1 MFIWSQQLE
10 PIIYPTETTPNVA
23 PIQSYDGIVVDIL
36 DSFTRENDLDV
47 DVVVTSRKRGEM
59 DLYENRLDFTIL
71 APDWLN
77 EPEKLVFSH
86 AIYTHREFLYALAP
100 IEEETLIEAVRDK
113 RVCVRFGYKFKTV
126 QEYFETGVTTR
137 IDSREELL
145 AFKMLEYGRCDFVL
159 TNEFVADAIIEAN
172 ELQDQIYVS
181 PFLVD
186 EAAFTFAFHP
196 THTSL
201 VDRLNEHIDS
211 LRGSGDLASSIMK
224 HRRKAVGFAHLL
236 DEAGP

>member
-10 PIIYPTETTPNVA
+10 PIIYPADEASSVA
-23 PIQSYDGIVVDIL
+23 PMQSYDGIVVDIL
-36 DSFTRENDLDV
+36 EAFARDNDLGV
-47 DVVVTSRKRGEM
+47 DVVVTSRKRGEQ

-71 APDWLN
+71 APAWLN
-77 EPEKLVFSH
+77 EPERLIFSRP
-86 AIYTHREFLYALAP
+86 IYTHREFLYGLEP
-100 IEEETLIEAVRDK
+100 IEAKSVNEAVRNK
-113 RVCVRFGYKFKTV
+113 RLCVRFGYKFKTV
-126 QEYFETGVTTR
+126 QQYFDTGVATR

-172 ELQDQIYVS
+172 ELEDRIFVS

-196 THTSL
+196 THASL
-201 VDRLNEHIDS
+201 VDRLNEHIDR

-236 DEAGP
+236 DEGSP

>member
-1 MFIWSQQLE
+1 MFIWSQHLE
-10 PIIYPTETTPNVA
+10 PIIYPIEETPDLA
-23 PIQSYDGIVVDIL
+23 PMGSYDGIIVDIL
-36 DSFTRENDLDV
+36 GSFARENDLDI

-71 APDWLN
+71 SPDWLL
-77 EPEKLVFSH
+77 EPEKLVFSRP
-86 AIYTHREFLYALAP
+86 IYKHREFLYGLEP
-100 IEEETLIEAVRDK
+100 IEAGTLNEAIRDK
-113 RVCVRFGYKFKTV
+113 RVCVRFGYRFKTV
-126 QEYFETGVTTR
+126 QEYFDTGVALR
-137 IDSREELL
+137 IDSREETL

-196 THTSL
+196 AHANL
-201 VDRLNEHIDS
+201 VDRLNAHIEG

-224 HRRKAVGFAHLL
+224 HRRKALGFAHLQ
-236 DEAGP
+236 DEVSR